1 MKIYPRESVPSASS
15 ASHFLPEPEVILW
28 LFFVGFVMVEG
39 MEILLIGYG
48 NPLRGDDG
56 VGWRVIEEIANRQS
70 SIANRQR
77 DNPQSTPHS
86 ALRTPQLIAVH
97 QLLPELAEPISET
110 DLVIFVDAS
119 VEGEPGAIAVR
130 AIEPEPPQIGA
141 FTHHFDP
148 AGLVGYARDL
158 YGRFPRAYLVTVTA
172 VSLGYGEGLSDTLE
186 AALPDLL
193 QQIGQLIQKANRHD
207 IGDNFP

>member
-1 MKIYPRESVPSASS
+1 
-15 ASHFLPEPEVILW
+15 
-28 LFFVGFVMVEG
+28 MVEG
-39 MEILLIGYG
+39 MNSLLIGYG

-56 VGWRVIEEIANRQS
+56 IGWRVVEEIANRQS
-70 SIANRQR
+70 SIANSQR

-119 VEGEPGAIAVR
+119 VEGEPGAIQVR
-130 AIEPEPPQIGA
+130 TIEPAPPRIGA

-148 AGLVGYARDL
+148 AGVLGYAREV
-158 YGRFPRAYLVTVTA
+158 YGRFPRAYLVTVPA
-172 VSLGYGEGLSDTLE
+172 VSLGYGEGLSETVE
-186 AALPDLL
+186 AVLPEVLN
-193 QQIGQLIQKANRHD
+193 QIEKLI
-207 IGDNFP
+207 G

>member
-1 MKIYPRESVPSASS
+1 
-15 ASHFLPEPEVILW
+15 
-28 LFFVGFVMVEG
+28 MVEG

-77 DNPQSTPHS
+77 DNPQS
-86 ALRTPQLIAVH
+86 AIRNPQLIAVH
-97 QLLPELAEPISET
+97 QLLPELAEPISEA

-119 VEGEPGAIAVR
+119 VAGEPGAMAVR
-130 AIEPEPPQIGA
+130 AIEPAPPRIGA

-148 AGLVGYARDL
+148 AGLLGYAREV

-172 VSLGYGEGLSDTLE
+172 VSLGYEETLSPTIE
-186 AALPDLL
+186 AALPGLL
-193 QQIGQLIQKANRHD
+193 RQIQALMM
-207 IGDNFP
+207 

>member
-1 MKIYPRESVPSASS
+1 
-15 ASHFLPEPEVILW
+15 
-28 LFFVGFVMVEG
+28 MVEG

-56 VGWRVIEEIANRQS
+56 VGWRVVEEIANCQS

-77 DNPQSTPHS
+77 DTPHS

-97 QLLPELAEPISET
+97 QLLPELSEPISEA

-119 VEGEPGAIAVR
+119 VEGEPGAVR
-130 AIEPEPPQIGA
+130 VRTVEPAPPRIGA

-148 AGLVGYARDL
+148 AGLLGYAREV

-172 VSLGYGEGLSDTLE
+172 VSLGYGEGLSDTVE
-186 AALPDLL
+186 AVLPEVLN
-193 QQIGQLIQKANRHD
+193 QIEKLI
-207 IGDNFP
+207 G